1 MKGTY
6 KIITWLLCASLACN
20 LHEYHLDRDQEEWA
34 LPLLTGEIKA
44 MTLLENSV
52 TLGEIRVGPDGTLSI
67 HYSGE
72 ILQKTKKDIF
82 LPLPGNLPIPM
93 TDTLN
98 EVTLPVVN
106 NMIIRKAILGNGN
119 YSFAYSH
126 RQAEPVSLKLWIPE
140 MAFQG
145 KAVRHELEI
154 PYSGASVTSGISG
167 PHSLDDILMIPV
179 NNKVSLHYQALA
191 SGTGPFLL
199 PSLFFYYDQLDFKY
213 IEGFIG
219 QNIYDLKSDT
229 IELDLFDGFVQ
240 GGLYLDEPR
249 VTMQVASSFG
259 FPAKALVNTFEMRSG
274 NGGQISFQS
283 KILEEGMFFDY
294 PTIGQAG
301 QFKTSTFVFDSSNSN
316 IRDVFNAQ
324 ARFMIYDVDALSNPL
339 LVPDSSYFITDSSR
353 FTINVTV
360 DLPLRG
366 RINQYPASK
375 TFEINAGRLADL
387 REGRLVVRTE
397 NGLPLSASAQFYLND
412 LSGTLIDSVFTKKED
427 LFKPAPTDSRGKA
440 DGTTGYQLEI
450 PVPAARIQAWSKT
463 RSVRVEVNFNSPAGV
478 QVVGIDSADKLK
490 IQLGFIGKFK

>member
-1 MKGTY
+1 MKGIY
-6 KIITWLLCASLACN
+6 KIIAWLLCASIACN
-20 LHEYHLDRDQEEWA
+20 LPEYHLDRDQEEWA

-44 MTLLENSV
+44 VTLLENSV
-52 TLGEIRVGPDGTLSI
+52 TLGEIRVGPDGTLAI

-82 LPLPGNLPIPM
+82 LPIPGNLPIPM

-126 RQAEPVSLKLWIPE
+126 QQAEPVSLKLWIPE
-140 MAFQG
+140 MTYQG
-145 KAVRHELEI
+145 QAIRHELEI
-154 PYSGASVTSGISG
+154 PYSGASTTSGISG
-167 PHSLDDILMIPV
+167 PHALDDILMIPV

-191 SGTGPFLL
+191 SGTQPFLL

-213 IEGFIG
+213 IEGYIG

-229 IELDLFDGFVQ
+229 IEMDLYDGFVQ
-240 GGLYLDEPR
+240 GGLYLDGPR
-249 VTMQVASSFG
+249 VTMQVTSSFG

-274 NGGQISFQS
+274 NGEQISFQS
-283 KILEEGMFFDY
+283 KILDEGMFFDY
-294 PTIGQAG
+294 PTIGQVG

-339 LVPDSSYFITDSSR
+339 QASDSTYFITDSSK

-375 TFEINAGRLADL
+375 TFDINAGGLADL
-387 REGRLVVRTE
+387 REGRLIVRTE
-397 NGLPLSASAQFYLND
+397 NGLPLSASAQIFLND
-412 LSGTLIDSVFTKKED
+412 LNGIFIDSVFTKKED
-427 LFKPAPTDSRGKA
+427 LFKSAPTDSRGKA
-440 DGTTGYQLEI
+440 EGTTGYQLEI
-450 PVPAARIQAWSKT
+450 PVPPARIQAWSKT
-463 RSVRVEVNFNSPAGV
+463 RSVRVEVNFNSPPGG
-478 QVVGIDSADKLK
+478 QVVSINSADKLK
-490 IQLGFIGKFK
+490 IQLGFIGKIK